1 MVITGVPSAT
11 ATYGPITA
19 SGFSDTWKSRHPSKP
34 GFTCC
39 QATDLFEPENSMLT
53 ERDDL
58 VLTRGPFS
66 DGKASIVGNH
76 PADRLPSGLWPSD
89 HAGVVAILELEYG

>member
-1 MVITGVPSAT
+1 
-11 ATYGPITA
+11 
-19 SGFSDTWKSRHPSKP
+19 
-34 GFTCC
+34 
-39 QATDLFEPENSMLT
+39 MLT